1 MLPFQA
7 DRVMRG
13 FVDVFRWKHASPL
26 AMLFPRVSCAG
37 VQVQKRPSPEGNPS
51 IVKDTHKSD
60 ASQKTNEVKGRMQWS
75 ARSTDAAAVSTA
87 QVTPAAAA
95 STASA
100 LPKLYDS
107 FMLLWLPRTAGA

>member
-51 IVKDTHKSD
+51 IVKDTLESD

-75 ARSTDAAAVSTA
+75 AQSTA
-87 QVTPAAAA
+87 AAAA
-95 STASA
+95 STAHVTPAAASSTASA
-100 LPKLYDS
+100 LHK
-107 FMLLWLPRTAGA
+107 